1 MSFSEVG
8 LSESVVRAVTA
19 AGYTVPT
26 PIQAQSIPI
35 VISGRDLLG
44 VAQTGTGK
52 TAAFALPIIHRLL
65 QERPAQTESNA
76 TVPRAVS
83 EQSATGSNDRRSNFQ
98 RDDSRNMADRNV
110 RPAANARKIRVLVL
124 SPTRELACQIGDS
137 FAKYSAGTPLRHTT
151 VFGGVSQF
159 HQVKALRHGV
169 DILVATPGR
178 LMDLREQ
185 GFIDLSHVQI
195 FVLDEADRMLDMGF
209 LPVVRR
215 IAEMLPIVRQTL
227 FFSATMPPEVRS
239 LADTILKDPASVEIS
254 PVATTADNIEQS
266 VYLVEKADKIRLL
279 RHFLKQPEVA
289 RTLVFIKTKHA
300 ADRVADQLDASGFRV
315 EAIHGN
321 RSQSQRQRALD
332 SFKCGRSTVL
342 IATDLAAR
350 GIDVDGIT
358 HVINFD
364 LPMEIDNYVHRIGRT
379 ARAGASGVA
388 ITFCSG
394 EERGRLRAIERL
406 IRQRLEV
413 RNDLPKFV
421 AEAAPQRSSNHGGN
435 GPVANGTRSRRP
447 DENRAEFADNFA
459 EGLDEGAEMSEEE
472 IVIARR
478 READS
483 VSQRGRSTL
492 RPVGTERPT
501 QSFRNQGGSQE
512 NAPRHGNGPRGPRRF
527 GKSSGNG
534 GRNGGGGKPHR
545 PFASSTR

>member
-1 MSFSEVG
+1 M
-8 LSESVVRAVTA
+8 RAVTA
-19 AGYTVPT
+19 AGYTIPT

-35 VISGRDLLG
+35 VITGRDLLG

-65 QERPAQTESNA
+65 QERPAPVAATEA
-76 TVPRAVS
+76 TSRTVS
-83 EQSATGSNDRRSNFQ
+83 EQPVHDRSDRRPHFQ
-98 RDDSRNMADRNV
+98 REESRQFADRNP

-227 FFSATMPPEVRS
+227 FFSATMPSEVRS
-239 LADTILKDPASVEIS
+239 LADTILNNPASVEVAQ
-254 PVATTADNIEQS
+254 VATTADNIDQS
-266 VYLVEKADKIRLL
+266 VYFVEKTEKIRLL
-279 RHFLKQPEVA
+279 RHILKLPEVT

-300 ADRVADQLDASGFRV
+300 ADRIADQLDASGFRV

-342 IATDLAAR
+342 VATDLAAR

-379 ARAGASGVA
+379 ARAGASGIA

-413 RNDLPKFV
+413 RSDLPKYV
-421 AEAAPQRSSNHGGN
+421 ADAAPQRSTNIGGN
-435 GPVANGTRSRRP
+435 GPLSNGNRLRQP
-447 DENRAEFADNFA
+447 DERHADFGD
-459 EGLDEGAEMSEEE
+459 GLDDLVEMSDED
-472 IVIARR
+472 VQIARR
-478 READS
+478 REAS
-483 VSQRGRSTL
+483 AVSQGSRSAP
-492 RPVGTERPT
+492 RPFGTDRPN
-501 QSFRNQGGSQE
+501 QSFRNQGGSQGGT
-512 NAPRHGNGPRGPRRF
+512 PRYGNGQRRF
-527 GKSSGNG
+527 GKSG
-534 GRNGGGGKPHR
+534 GGGGGGGKPPR
-545 PFASSTR
+545 PFAGSTR

>member
-1 MSFSEVG
+1 M
-8 LSESVVRAVTA
+8 TA

-65 QERPAQTESNA
+65 ADRTPPATSNDSA
-76 TVPRAVS
+76 PRSAIG
-83 EQSATGSNDRRSNFQ
+83 QSADGRTDRRPQFQ
-98 RDDSRNMADRNV
+98 RDAADRNI

-227 FFSATMPPEVRS
+227 FFSATMPPEVRN
-239 LADTILKDPASVEIS
+239 LADTILKDPASVEIA

-266 VYLVEKADKIRLL
+266 VYFVEKADKIRLL
-279 RHFLKQPEVA
+279 RHFLKQPEVL

-379 ARAGASGVA
+379 ARAGASGIA

-406 IRQRLEV
+406 IRQHLEV

-421 AEAAPQRSSNHGGN
+421 AEPALQRSSNIVG
-435 GPVANGTRSRRP
+435 NGTRSRRP
-447 DENRAEFADNFA
+447 DTHHNEIGDNFA
-459 EGLDEGAEMSEEE
+459 EGVELSDEE

-478 READS
+478 READAVPQKS
-483 VSQRGRSTL
+483 RSQQ
-492 RPVGTERPT
+492 RPLAGDRPN
-501 QSFRNQGGSQE
+501 QSPRNQGGSQGA
-512 NAPRHGNGPRGPRRF
+512 APRHGNGSRGPRRF
-527 GKSSGNG
+527 GKQSGNA
-534 GRNGGGGKPHR
+534 GRNGGSGKPHR

>member
-1 MSFSEVG
+1 LSFSEVG

-65 QERPAQTESNA
+65 ADRTSPAASNDS
-76 TVPRAVS
+76 VS
-83 EQSATGSNDRRSNFQ
+83 RSVNGQSADGRTDRRPQFQ
-98 RDDSRNMADRNV
+98 RDAADRNV
-110 RPAANARKIRVLVL
+110 RPATNARKIRVLVL

-227 FFSATMPPEVRS
+227 FFSATMPPEVRN
-239 LADTILKDPASVEIS
+239 LADTILKDPASVEIA

-266 VYLVEKADKIRLL
+266 VYFVEKADKIRLL
-279 RHFLKQPEVA
+279 RHFLKQPEVL

-379 ARAGASGVA
+379 ARAGASGIA

-406 IRQRLEV
+406 IRQHLEV

-421 AEAAPQRSSNHGGN
+421 AEPAPQRSSSLVG
-435 GPVANGTRSRRP
+435 NGTRSRRP
-447 DENRAEFADNFA
+447 DTHHNEIGDNFA
-459 EGLDEGAEMSEEE
+459 EGVELSDEE

-478 READS
+478 READAVPQRS
-483 VSQRGRSTL
+483 RSQQ
-492 RPVGTERPT
+492 RPLAGDRPN
-501 QSFRNQGGSQE
+501 QSSRNQGGSQGA
-512 NAPRHGNGPRGPRRF
+512 APRYGNGSRGPRRF
-527 GKSSGNG
+527 GKQGGNA
-534 GRNGGGGKPHR
+534 GRNGGSGKPHR

>member
-1 MSFSEVG
+1 MI
-8 LSESVVRAVTA
+8 RAVTA
-19 AGYTVPT
+19 AGYTNPT

-35 VISGRDLLG
+35 VIAGRDLLG

-65 QERPAQTESNA
+65 AERPDSSVSSNA
-76 TVPRAVS
+76 DARTAGESPDFSR
-83 EQSATGSNDRRSNFQ
+83 NDRTKNTRRGENRSL
-98 RDDSRNMADRNV
+98 ADNQI
-110 RPAANARKIRVLVL
+110 RPSANARKIRVLVL

-151 VFGGVSQF
+151 VFGGVNQF

-215 IAEMLPIVRQTL
+215 IVELLPIVRQTL
-227 FFSATMPPEVRS
+227 FFSATMPPEVRN
-239 LADTILKDPASVEIS
+239 LADTILKNPASVEIA

-266 VYLVEKADKIRLL
+266 VYFVEKGDKTRLL
-279 RHFLKQPEVA
+279 RHILKQPEVV

-300 ADRVADQLDASGFRV
+300 ANRVADQLDASGFRV

-406 IRQRLEV
+406 IRQQLEV
-413 RNDLPKFV
+413 RHDLPKFV
-421 AEAAPQRSSNHGGN
+421 SDSNPNRSTRHAEN
-435 GPVANGTRSRRP
+435 VAIKDGTRSRPPSSYR
-447 DENRAEFADNFA
+447 DEADDHFA
-459 EGLDEGAEMSEEE
+459 EGLEDGDGVESGDNVL
-472 IVIARR
+472 VIARR
-478 READS
+478 RESEATPK
-483 VSQRGRSTL
+483 RGRSQQRSL
-492 RPVGTERPT
+492 GGERPI
-501 QSFRNQGGSQE
+501 QPSRNQRGTQGSE
-512 NAPRHGNGPRGPRRF
+512 PRHGNGTRGPRRF
-527 GKSSGNG
+527 GKQSSGG
-534 GRNGGGGKPHR
+534 GRNGGSGKPYR
-545 PFASSTR
+545 PFASSAR

>member
-1 MSFSEVG
+1 M
-8 LSESVVRAVTA
+8 RAVTA

-26 PIQAQSIPI
+26 PIQAQAIPI
-35 VISGRDLLG
+35 VITGRDLLG

-65 QERPAQTESNA
+65 QDRPAAVASSDTA
-76 TVPRAVS
+76 PRAVS
-83 EQSATGSNDRRSNFQ
+83 EQSAAGRTDRRSHFQ
-98 RDDSRNMADRNV
+98 RDESRNMADRNA

-137 FAKYSAGTPLRHTT
+137 FAKYSAGTSLRHTT

-227 FFSATMPPEVRS
+227 FFSATMPSEVRS
-239 LADTILKDPASVEIS
+239 LADTILKDPASVEIA

-266 VYLVEKADKIRLL
+266 VYFVEKAEKIRLL
-279 RHFLKQPEVA
+279 RHMLKLPEVT

-300 ADRVADQLDASGFRV
+300 ADRIADQLDASGFRV

-413 RNDLPKFV
+413 RNDLPKFA
-421 AEAAPQRSSNHGGN
+421 AESAPQRSNNLGGN
-435 GPVANGTRSRRP
+435 GPLSSGIRSHRSDDR
-447 DENRAEFADNFA
+447 DAEVVENFA
-459 EGLDEGAEMSEEE
+459 EGVEDHVEMSDED
-472 IVIARR
+472 IVVARR
-478 READS
+478 READEF
-483 VSQRGRSTL
+483 SQGSRSAR
-492 RPVGTERPT
+492 RPFNTDRPAP
-501 QSFRNQGGSQE
+501 SFRNQGGSQG
-512 NAPRHGNGPRGPRRF
+512 NTPRHGNGPRGPRRF
-527 GKSSGNG
+527 GKPSGNG
-534 GRNGGGGKPHR
+534 GGSGGSGKPHR
-545 PFASSTR
+545 PFAGSTR